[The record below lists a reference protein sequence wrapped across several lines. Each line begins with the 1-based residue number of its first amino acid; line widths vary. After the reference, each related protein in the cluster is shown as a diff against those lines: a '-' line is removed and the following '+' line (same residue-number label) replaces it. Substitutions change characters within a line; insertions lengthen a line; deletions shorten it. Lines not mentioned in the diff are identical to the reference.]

1 MGLGRAKT
9 SLIVQIVQSGSA
21 MLVAFMLMPTLGAAG
36 FGVFAL
42 SIATQSLLLGIIDSA
57 VLTPLIVM
65 ASSSTGGS
73 PLSYMSERLACVLTL
88 CAISAVALLLISLGA
103 CSLSLN
109 DGNNLLAPVAINAA
123 TAIGAF
129 SLCSRE
135 ALRAT
140 LLVSNRLL
148 ALVLTEFGTSCAL
161 LVSFALLTHEPTG
174 SISSAQALI
183 LIALLN
189 GVTVAIGI
197 IFVRPS
203 FAACL
208 EFRSLYGISK
218 QGAQSLV
225 AAMITWVQSQSYLYF
240 AGWLVSL
247 AVAGYLAASRM
258 AFAPLQTIFSGVAR
272 GVMPDLAKAAAN
284 QDWPSFRAT
293 IRKCYIGFGMVAV
306 AWTLLGAMIF
316 PWIFRLF
323 GAADLV
329 PSDEAIAA
337 WGLVFLMTA
346 LRSTG
351 ALGLKAASRFD
362 LLIKQGVA
370 GATVSVVAVPAG
382 VLFYGPMAALWALA
396 AAETA
401 AFVYSALSIKSICLT
416 TA

>member
-1 MGLGRAKT
+1 MGVGRAKV
-9 SLIVQIVQSGSA
+9 SLIVQIVQSGTA

-36 FGVFAL
+36 FGVFSL

-65 ASSSTGGS
+65 ASSSSGSS
-73 PLSYMSERLACVLTL
+73 PLSYMSERLASVLTL
-88 CAISAVALLLISLGA
+88 CAILAVAVFLILLGGGSL
-103 CSLSLN
+103 LLN
-109 DGNNLLAPVAINAA
+109 DGNNLPATVAINAA
-123 TAIGAF
+123 MAIGAF

-140 LLVSNRLL
+140 LLISNRLT

-161 LVSFALLTHEPTG
+161 LASFAFLTYEPTV
-174 SISSAQALI
+174 SISSAQALL

-189 GVTVAIGI
+189 GVTVIIGI
-197 IFVRPS
+197 IVVRPS
-203 FAACL
+203 FAADL
-208 EFRSLYGISK
+208 KFRSLYGIWR

-240 AGWLVSL
+240 VGWLVSL

-258 AFAPLQTIFSGVAR
+258 AFAPLQTVFSGIAR
-272 GVMPDLAKAAAN
+272 GVMPDLATDAAN
-284 QDWPSFRAT
+284 RDWPSFRTT
-293 IRKCYIGFGMVAV
+293 IRKCYIGFGTLAV
-306 AWTLLGAMIF
+306 AWAVLATMIF

-329 PSDEAIAA
+329 PSDEAMAA
-337 WGLVFLMTA
+337 WGAVFFMTA

-351 ALGLKAASRFD
+351 TLGLKAASRFD
-362 LLIKQGVA
+362 LLIKQGVV
-370 GATVSVVAVPAG
+370 GATVSIVAVPAG
-382 VLFYGPMAALWALA
+382 VLFYGPMAALWTLA
-396 AAETA
+396 IAETA
-401 AFVYSALSIKSICLT
+401 AFAYSVLSIKSICLT